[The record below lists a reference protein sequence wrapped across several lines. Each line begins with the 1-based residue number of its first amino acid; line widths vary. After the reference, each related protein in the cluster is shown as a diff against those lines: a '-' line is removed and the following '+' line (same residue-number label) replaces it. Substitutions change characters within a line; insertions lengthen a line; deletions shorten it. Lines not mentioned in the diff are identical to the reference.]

1 MADIKHILVIRLSS
15 MGDVAM
21 TVPVLLAFAQSNPK
35 VKLTVL
41 TKKQFAPLFRDV
53 KTATVMLAD
62 FKELHTGFFG
72 LYKLSKQIRKLNI
85 DAVADL
91 HNVLRTHVLK
101 YFLFGIKFN
110 QINKG
115 RSQKRALTD
124 GVNFS
129 PLRSTP
135 ERYADVFRS
144 LGFSFKLNTPSFRAP
159 KKLANSILSV
169 LERFSSAV
177 IGIAPFAAYAS
188 KTYPILKMDK
198 VISELQKK
206 HIILLF
212 GGGAE
217 ESLQLQ
223 KLASKYT
230 NVFSVA
236 GKFSLDHELDIISN
250 LKVMLSMD
258 SSNGH
263 MAAMLGVKV
272 VTLWG
277 VTHPHA
283 GFAPF
288 NQDVT
293 NNVLSDRVKYPKIPT
308 SIYGNSFPEG
318 YELAIETIPVKSVL
332 EAVNSNL

>member
-1 MADIKHILVIRLSS
+1 

-21 TVPVLLAFAQSNPK
+21 TVPVLFAFAESNPK
-35 VKLTVL
+35 VKLTIL
-41 TKKQFAPLFRDV
+41 TKKQFAPLFRDM
-53 KTATVMLAD
+53 KTATVILAD
-62 FKELHTGFFG
+62 FNNLHKGVLG
-72 LYKLSKQIRKLNI
+72 LYKLSRRIRKLNI

-91 HNVLRTHVLK
+91 HNVLRTNILK

-115 RSQKRALTD
+115 RSQKRELTE
-124 GVNFS
+124 GINFS

-144 LGFSFKLNTPSFRAP
+144 LGFSYELNTHSPRAP
-159 KKLANSILSV
+159 KKLANSILNA
-169 LERFSSAV
+169 LGRFSSAV
-177 IGIAPFAAYAS
+177 IGVAPFAAYAS

-198 VISELQKK
+198 VIYELQKK

-212 GGGAE
+212 GGGPE
-217 ESLQLQ
+217 ESQQLQ

-236 GKFSLDHELDIISN
+236 AKFSLEHELDIISN

-263 MAAMLGVKV
+263 MAAMLGVNV

-277 VTHPHA
+277 VTHPYA

-293 NNVLSDRVKYPKIPT
+293 NNLLADRVKYPKIPT
-308 SIYGNSFPEG
+308 SIYGNTFPEG
-318 YELAIETIPVKSVL
+318 YEYAIETIPVKSVL

>member
-1 MADIKHILVIRLSS
+1 M
-15 MGDVAM
+15 
-21 TVPVLLAFAQSNPK
+21 
-35 VKLTVL
+35 
-41 TKKQFAPLFRDV
+41 
-53 KTATVMLAD
+53 
-62 FKELHTGFFG
+62 
-72 LYKLSKQIRKLNI
+72 
-85 DAVADL
+85 
-91 HNVLRTHVLK
+91 
-101 YFLFGIKFN
+101 FGIKFN

-115 RSQKRALTD
+115 RSQKRELTE
-124 GVNFS
+124 GINFS

-144 LGFSFKLNTPSFRAP
+144 LGFSYELNTPSPRAP
-159 KKLANSILSV
+159 KKLANSILNA
-169 LERFSSAV
+169 LGRFSSAV
-177 IGIAPFAAYAS
+177 IGVAPFAAYAS

-198 VISELQKK
+198 VIYELQKK

-212 GGGAE
+212 GGGPE
-217 ESLQLQ
+217 ESQQLQ

-236 GKFSLDHELDIISN
+236 AKFSLEHELDIISN

-263 MAAMLGVKV
+263 MAAMLGVNV

-277 VTHPHA
+277 VTHPYA

-293 NNVLSDRVKYPKIPT
+293 NNLLADRVKYPKIPT
-308 SIYGNSFPEG
+308 SIYGNTFPEG

>member
-1 MADIKHILVIRLSS
+1 

-21 TVPVLLAFAQSNPK
+21 TVPVLFAFAESNPK
-35 VKLTVL
+35 VKLTIL
-41 TKKQFAPLFRDV
+41 TKKQFAPLFRDM
-53 KTATVMLAD
+53 KTATVILAD
-62 FKELHTGFFG
+62 FNNLHKGVLG
-72 LYKLSKQIRKLNI
+72 LYKLSRRIRKLNI

-91 HNVLRTHVLK
+91 HNVLRTNILK

-115 RSQKRALTD
+115 RSQKRELTE
-124 GVNFS
+124 GINFS

-144 LGFSFKLNTPSFRAP
+144 LGFSYELNTHSPRAP
-159 KKLANSILSV
+159 KKLANSILNA
-169 LERFSSAV
+169 LGRFSSAV
-177 IGIAPFAAYAS
+177 IGVAPFAAYAS

-198 VISELQKK
+198 VIYELQKK

-212 GGGAE
+212 GGGPE
-217 ESLQLQ
+217 ESQQLQ

-236 GKFSLDHELDIISN
+236 AKFSLEHELDIISN

-263 MAAMLGVKV
+263 MAAMLGVNV

-277 VTHPHA
+277 VTHPYA

-293 NNVLSDRVKYPKIPT
+293 NNLLADRVKYPKIPT
-308 SIYGNSFPEG
+308 SIYGNTFPEG

>member
-1 MADIKHILVIRLSS
+1 

-21 TVPVLLAFAQSNPK
+21 TVPVLFAFAESNPK
-35 VKLTVL
+35 VKLTIL
-41 TKKQFAPLFRDV
+41 TKKQFAPLFRDM
-53 KTATVMLAD
+53 KTATVILAD
-62 FKELHTGFFG
+62 FNNLHKGVLG
-72 LYKLSKQIRKLNI
+72 LYKLSRRIRKLNI

-91 HNVLRTHVLK
+91 HNVLRTNILK

-115 RSQKRALTD
+115 RSQKRELTE
-124 GVNFS
+124 GINFS

-144 LGFSFKLNTPSFRAP
+144 LGFSYELNTPSPRAP
-159 KKLANSILSV
+159 KKLANSILNA
-169 LERFSSAV
+169 LGRFSSAV
-177 IGIAPFAAYAS
+177 IGVAPFAAYAS

-198 VISELQKK
+198 VIYELQKK

-212 GGGAE
+212 GGGPE
-217 ESLQLQ
+217 ESQQLQ

-236 GKFSLDHELDIISN
+236 AKFSLEHELDIISN

-263 MAAMLGVKV
+263 MAAMLGVNV

-277 VTHPHA
+277 VTHPYA

-293 NNVLSDRVKYPKIPT
+293 NNLLADRVKYPKIPT
-308 SIYGNSFPEG
+308 SIYGNTFPEG

>member
-35 VKLTVL
+35 VKLTIL

-53 KTATVMLAD
+53 KTATVILAD
-62 FKELHTGFFG
+62 FKELYKGVLG
-72 LYKLSKQIRKLNI
+72 LYKLSKRIRKLHI

-91 HNVLRTHVLK
+91 HNVLRTNILK
-101 YFLFGIKFN
+101 CLLFGIKFN

-115 RSQKRALTD
+115 RSQKKALTS

-135 ERYADVFRS
+135 ERYADVFRN
-144 LGFSFKLNTPSFRAP
+144 LGFSFKLNAPSFRAP
-159 KKLANSILSV
+159 KKRDVSTLNV
-169 LERFSSAV
+169 LEGFSSAV

-198 VISELQKK
+198 VISKLQKE
-206 HIILLF
+206 HTILLF

-217 ESLQLQ
+217 ESQQLQ
-223 KLASKYT
+223 KLALKYA

-236 GKFSLDHELDIISN
+236 GKFSLEHELDIISN

-277 VTHPHA
+277 VTHPYA
-283 GFAPF
+283 GFAPYA
-288 NQDVT
+288 QGAT
-293 NNVLSDRVKYPKIPT
+293 NNLLADRTKYPKIPT

-318 YELAIETIPVKSVL
+318 YELAIETIPVESVV
-332 EAVNSNL
+332 EAVKNTL

>member
-1 MADIKHILVIRLSS
+1 

-21 TVPVLLAFAQSNPK
+21 TVPVIFAFAQSNPK
-35 VKLTVL
+35 VRLTIL

-53 KTATVMLAD
+53 NTATVILAD
-62 FKELHTGFFG
+62 FKGLHKGVLG
-72 LYKLSKQIRKLNI
+72 LYKLSKRIRKLNI

-91 HNVLRTHVLK
+91 HNVLRTNILK

-115 RSQKRALTD
+115 RSQKRELTE
-124 GVNFS
+124 GINFS

-144 LGFSFKLNTPSFRAP
+144 LGFSYELNTPSPRAP
-159 KKLANSILSV
+159 KKLANSILNA
-169 LERFSSAV
+169 LGRFSSAV
-177 IGIAPFAAYAS
+177 IGVAPFAAYAS

-198 VISELQKK
+198 VIYELQKK

-212 GGGAE
+212 GGGPE
-217 ESLQLQ
+217 ESQQLQ

-236 GKFSLDHELDIISN
+236 AKFSLEHELDIISN

-263 MAAMLGVKV
+263 MAAMLGVNV

-277 VTHPHA
+277 VTHPYA

-293 NNVLSDRVKYPKIPT
+293 NNLLADRVKYPKIPT
-308 SIYGNSFPEG
+308 SIYGNTFPEG
-318 YELAIETIPVKSVL
+318 YEYAIETIPVKSVL